1 MKLNF
6 KKVTLKNFLSYE
18 DATFSLEDRGFCNIH
33 GINRCIKDNSISN
46 GSGKSTVISAI
57 CYALTGET
65 IQGIS
70 KDLKR
75 LNSPSKE
82 KGFASLEFTCDGN
95 EYIVTRNVGKDKNV
109 EIIFNGEN
117 VSGKTAT
124 ESQAVLEKYLPHIN
138 RELIGSVILLGQGLP
153 DKFSSLTPIKRKSYL
168 ESLLN
173 IDEVYED
180 INDKINSRE
189 SFLKKEITQLNK
201 DIAVETSSLNI
212 YKNRISTLESKIES
226 LSKVDYDGE
235 IKKATDEINE
245 IIDKI
250 EEIDKRNSEN
260 QLTFKSLEDQLTE
273 MSERFTKEKEVLT
286 ESLNKNKLDASVR
299 VSELKTKSSI
309 LEKDLSNFKLK
320 GNVCPTCG
328 RPLGE
333 EYIQIRDDKE
343 KELADIK
350 DQLLKAKEELN
361 DIEKSNT
368 KTLQDLSIKAR
379 TESKELKDKYN
390 DLADLINK
398 DVNDRSTLEKRKHAS
413 ELNQTTLKNKKEA
426 LVDNIKSL
434 EIEKKEAEETVNK
447 STLKLSDLNNKLA
460 ITTTRLERVK
470 SIHDLMKTKFRGYLL
485 EDAVRSIRK
494 ISKEYCTQ
502 IFGHDN
508 LEINQETN
516 SIEIIF
522 QDKNYYSLS
531 GGEKQ
536 KIDLIL
542 QFSLRKLLKNY
553 SNLDS
558 NVLFLD
564 EIFDNLDAMGTSSI
578 IKFINK
584 EFASISSVFIISH
597 HANELGIEF
606 DNTYT
611 ITKNE
616 AGISQLI
623 SC

>member
-33 GINRCIKDNSISN
+33 GINRCIKDNSLSN

-82 KGFASLEFTCDGN
+82 KGFTSLEFTCDGN

-250 EEIDKRNSEN
+250 GKIDKRNSEN

-286 ESLNKNKLDASVR
+286 ESLNKNKLDASVK
-299 VSELKTKSSI
+299 VSELRTKSSI

-343 KELADIK
+343 KELAEIK

-398 DVNDRSTLEKRKHAS
+398 NVNDRSILEKRKHAS

-447 STLKLSDLNNKLA
+447 STLKLSDLNSKLA

-494 ISKEYCTQ
+494 ISKEYCTK